1 MKRTALLGLLRLFR
15 LELPL
20 SAGICVIL
28 GQLLA
33 RRALPPASDAALGF
47 LSIFFLSATALIL
60 NDYFDSEVD
69 RINAPERPLPSG
81 QVTRPAALGLSFVVA
96 ALGLICA
103 GLLGTTPLF
112 VAAGVWLIG
121 VAYNWRLKRTGLLGN
136 LLVAVSVG
144 MTFVYG
150 GIIAGRPADPIVWW
164 FGLLAFLFDLAE
176 EILADAMD
184 VEGDRRIGSRSLA
197 IVIGPRNALRVGG
210 GVFAAVILVSLFPFA
225 RGWLDRIDLIP
236 ILLMDAVILYGMVRL
251 LSPTARR
258 PRRYIRGIYLGG
270 SASILL
276 FILLRWLR
284 P

>member
-1 MKRTALLGLLRLFR
+1 MTRARLLGLFRLFR

-20 SAGICVIL
+20 SAGTCVVL

-33 RRALPPASDAALGF
+33 SRALPPAGDIVLGF
-47 LSIFFLSATALIL
+47 LGIFFLSATALIL
-60 NDYFDSEVD
+60 NDYFDYEVD

-81 QVTRPAALGLSFVVA
+81 QVTRPAALGLSVAVA
-96 ALGLICA
+96 ALGLVCA
-103 GLLGTTPLF
+103 GLIGTTPLL
-112 VAAGVWLIG
+112 VATVVWLIG
-121 VAYNWRLKRTGLLGN
+121 VAYNWRLKRTGLPGN

-144 MTFVYG
+144 LTFVYG
-150 GIIAGRPADPIVWW
+150 GIIAGRPSDPIVWW

-197 IVIGPRNALRVGG
+197 IVLGPRNALRVGA
-210 GVFAAVILVSLFPFA
+210 GVFAGVILVSLFPFT
-225 RGWLDRIDLIP
+225 RGWFDRVDLIP
-236 ILLMDAVILYGMVRL
+236 ILLMDAVILYGTARL
-251 LSPTARR
+251 LSPSVRH

-270 SASILL
+270 SVSVLL
-276 FILLRWLR
+276 FVLLRWLR